1 MASDRA
7 KGIGD
12 SGDRERVTIPL
23 HGYHTYRFTN
33 VPANADS
40 FAMDLELTR
49 GDTRKGSLIDPT
61 GKPVIGVCTHGQTS
75 RWGNVRTLDADS
87 FEIHGLDRG
96 DPRLVVFA
104 HKGLGLVGSVV
115 LKGDDIKNQAPL
127 VVRMDRAGSV
137 RGRLVDERGRPLAGA
152 ILSVM
157 SFDLDGNNLPD
168 SRSGIWPDSGVW
180 PDDTTFS
187 TDADGRFQVDGLK
200 PGVKSSIDVTA
211 KTRANHRLDT
221 GGVFKDI
228 LLTRTGEVRDL
239 GEVKVKAVPE

>member
-1 MASDRA
+1 MIA
-7 KGIGD
+7 
-12 SGDRERVTIPL
+12 RERTIPL
-23 HGYHTYRFTN
+23 QGYHTYRFMN
-33 VPANADS
+33 VPADADS
-40 FAMDLELTR
+40 FAMELELTR
-49 GDTRKGSLIDPT
+49 GDTHVRELIGPT
-61 GKPVIGVCTHGQTS
+61 GKPVIGARTYGQTS

-87 FEIHGLDRG
+87 FEVHGLDRG

-115 LKGDDIKNQAPL
+115 LKGDDVKSQAPL
-127 VVRMDRAGSV
+127 VVRMERSGSV
-137 RGRLVDERGRPLAGA
+137 RGRLVDEGGRPLAGA
-152 ILSVM
+152 ILLVM

-180 PDDTTFS
+180 PDDTTFT
-187 TDADGRFQVDGLK
+187 TDADGRFQVEGLK

-211 KTRANHRLDT
+211 ETRANHRLDT

-228 LLTRTGEVRDL
+228 VLTKVGEARDL